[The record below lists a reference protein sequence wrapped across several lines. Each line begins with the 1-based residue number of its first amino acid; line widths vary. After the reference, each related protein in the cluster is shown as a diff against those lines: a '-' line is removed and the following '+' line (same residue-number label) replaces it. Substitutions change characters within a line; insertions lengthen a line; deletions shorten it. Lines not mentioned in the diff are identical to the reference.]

1 MKVEAPTSDDT
12 HNLLCASLL
21 PCFHST
27 LRSQHQVIA
36 GPFANVKLRP
46 EVKVR
51 KYAFKVRKYVKV
63 RKYAVKVRKYAG
75 NTASRIF
82 VASTTAKR

>member
-1 MKVEAPTSDDT
+1 
-12 HNLLCASLL
+12 
-21 PCFHST
+21 
-27 LRSQHQVIA
+27 
-36 GPFANVKLRP
+36 LRP